1 MSDKN
6 EIVAADTTMIEID
19 GKLYPE
25 SEINPSIYFD
35 HVKGLKNE
43 LNTEEQNLVIDNALK
58 MMNKCK
64 ITKQTAMAKELAH
77 QAELALR
84 ELHAAEKGFNIFI
97 NRKDIEKY
105 IDNVEGKAI
114 KLIELD
120 NYIREIPDEC
130 IEKISEASD
139 IFDKLYICFTD
150 YTDKVAKK
158 VAKERRAKDP
168 IVFGAFLDTDEENN
182 TKIYVENR
190 LFFICDW
197 VEEKCDL
204 TLEELIRDVKDKTQE
219 DITYKIGSF
228 ANEEEIKKYI
238 RSFSAEPD
246 ENLSKIP
253 ILENI
258 KNGEEKSES
267 FEAPKKKR
275 GRPKKNTNS
284 ED

>member
-267 FEAPKKKR
+267 SEAPKKKR

>member
-6 EIVAADTTMIEID
+6 EMVAADATMVEID

-25 SEINPSIYFD
+25 NEINPSIYFD

-43 LNTEEQNLVIDNALK
+43 LNTEEQNLIIDNALK

-64 ITKQTAMAKELAH
+64 VTKQTYMAKELAH

-84 ELHAAEKGFNIFI
+84 ELHAAKKGFNIFV

-120 NYIREIPDEC
+120 KYIREIPDEY
-130 IEKISEASD
+130 IDKISEASD

-168 IVFGAFLDTDEENN
+168 IVFGAFLDIDEESN

-197 VEEKCDL
+197 VEDKCDL

-228 ANEEEIKKYI
+228 ANDDEIKKYI
-238 RSFSAEPD
+238 RSFSEEPD
-246 ENLSKIP
+246 KNLNKIP
-253 ILENI
+253 ILKDI
-258 KNGEEKSES
+258 KNGEVKSDS
-267 FEAPKKKR
+267 SEATKKKR
-275 GRPKKNTNS
+275 GRPRKNTNS